1 MADDSGLV
9 VDALDG
15 RPGVRSARYAGEHA
29 TDQAN
34 LGKLLGEMRE
44 VPPASRTPRF
54 ACAVAVALPGG
65 EGATFTGSVEGKI
78 AQDPRGDG
86 GFGYAPVPGFLDTLF
101 QPFLYLRQPPSG
113 PNSMTLKE
121 RLESDL
127 KTAMRSGD
135 TLRRSVIRLLRSELH
150 NQEIASQSELDDE
163 GVVRVLSRQAQQR
176 RDSIEAY
183 RSGNRQDLVDRET
196 DELRVILE
204 YLPAQMTRDEIEG
217 LVRQVIADT
226 GAESARDM
234 GKVMGALMPQV
245 AGKAEGREVSSIVR
259 DLLGA

>member
-1 MADDSGLV
+1 
-9 VDALDG
+9 
-15 RPGVRSARYAGEHA
+15 
-29 TDQAN
+29 
-34 LGKLLGEMRE
+34 
-44 VPPASRTPRF
+44 
-54 ACAVAVALPGG
+54 
-65 EGATFTGSVEGKI
+65 
-78 AQDPRGDG
+78 
-86 GFGYAPVPGFLDTLF
+86 
-101 QPFLYLRQPPSG
+101 
-113 PNSMTLKE
+113 MTLKE
-121 RLESDL
+121 RLDSDL

-150 NQEIASQSELDDE
+150 NQEIASQSELDDQ

-217 LVRQVIADT
+217 LVRRVIADT
-226 GAESARDM
+226 GAEGPRDM

-259 DLLGA
+259 GLLGA